1 LLLFTLNTEILTTT
15 EEIHDKRKFFEWN
28 C

>member
-1 LLLFTLNTEILTTT
+1 LLFTLNTEILTTT